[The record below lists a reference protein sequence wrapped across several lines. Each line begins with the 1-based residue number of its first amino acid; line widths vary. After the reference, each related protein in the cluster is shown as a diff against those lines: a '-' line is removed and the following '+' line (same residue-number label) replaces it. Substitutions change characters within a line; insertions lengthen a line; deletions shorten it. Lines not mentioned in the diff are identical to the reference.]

1 MLSIDSVFPIKL
13 AQRLKNTFL
22 KKESWETEIS
32 LEIGAMQ
39 GAYSKIFCILLAQGI
54 QT

>member
-1 MLSIDSVFPIKL
+1 MLSIDSVFQIKL

-22 KKESWETEIS
+22 KKECWEREIS

-39 GAYSKIFCILLAQGI
+39 GA
-54 QT
+54 